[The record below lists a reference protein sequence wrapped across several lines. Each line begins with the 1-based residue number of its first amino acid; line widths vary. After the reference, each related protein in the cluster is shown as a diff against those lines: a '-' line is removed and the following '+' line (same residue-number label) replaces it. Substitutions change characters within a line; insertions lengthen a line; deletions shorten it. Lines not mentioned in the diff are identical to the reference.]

1 MRLAGMKSVVTGGA
15 SGIGAATARRFA
27 AEGAQVCILDRDVAT
42 AQALAEELGSE
53 HFALELDVRFEAAVE
68 QAAADVYARWEA
80 VDVLVNNAGSE
91 LNKTYNETTVEEW
104 DKVLDTD
111 LKGPW
116 LLCKHF
122 VPPMVEYGSGSVINI
137 SSLNGLVGFP
147 LSTAYGSAKGG
158 LVVFTRDMAIEL
170 ATTGVRINCVCP
182 GVIETPMM
190 ERWTDLM
197 PDKDEAKAMLR
208 GVMPIGRMGTA
219 EEVAGA
225 VLFFASADSSLC
237 QGAVLSVEEVL
248 ASEQLAARDFLAG
261 FAPSA
266 SLDRDIQVVST
277 GVKIDGAR
285 PKVETPPPALGANTA
300 EIWGELGFSEAELE
314 DLRQRGVI

>member
-1 MRLAGMKSVVTGGA
+1 
-15 SGIGAATARRFA
+15 
-27 AEGAQVCILDRDVAT
+27 LDRDLPAAET
-42 AQALAEELGSE
+42 LAKELGE
-53 HFALELDVRFEAAVE
+53 GHLAMELDVRFEAGVERVADAVYGHW
-68 QAAADVYARWEA
+68 DR

-91 LNKTYNETTVEEW
+91 LNKTYNETTVDEW
-104 DKVLDTD
+104 DRVLDTD

-122 VPPMVEYGSGSVINI
+122 VPRMVERGSGSVINI

-170 ATTGVRINCVCP
+170 ATSGVRINCVCP

-197 PDKDEAKAMLR
+197 PDKDEAKTMLR

-219 EEVAGA
+219 EEVASA

-237 QGAVLSVEEVL
+237 QGAVLSV
-248 ASEQLAARDFLAG
+248 DGG
-261 FAPSA
+261 F
-266 SLDRDIQVVST
+266 
-277 GVKIDGAR
+277 
-285 PKVETPPPALGANTA
+285 TA
-300 EIWGELGFSEAELE
+300 
-314 DLRQRGVI
+314 Q

>member
-1 MRLAGMKSVVTGGA
+1 MRLQGLRCLVTGGA
-15 SGIGAATARRFA
+15 SGIGAATVKRFA
-27 AEGAQVCILDRDVAT
+27 TEGAEVCILDRDLPT
-42 AQALAEELGSE
+42 AQALAAQLGQD
-53 HFALELDVRFEAAVE
+53 HFAVELDVRHEPAVE
-68 QAAADVYARWEA
+68 RAAAEVYARWA
-80 VDVLVNNAGSE
+80 YIDVLVNNAGSE

-104 DKVLDTD
+104 DRVLDTD

-122 VPPMVEYGSGSVINI
+122 VPSMVERGSGSVINI

-170 ATTGVRINCVCP
+170 ATSGVRINCVCP

-190 ERWTDLM
+190 DRWTDLM
-197 PDKDEAKAMLR
+197 PDKEEAKAMLR
-208 GVMPIGRMGTA
+208 GVMPIGRMGTP

-237 QGAVLSVEEVL
+237 QGAVLSV
-248 ASEQLAARDFLAG
+248 DGG
-261 FAPSA
+261 FAA
-266 SLDRDIQVVST
+266 Q
-277 GVKIDGAR
+277 
-285 PKVETPPPALGANTA
+285 
-300 EIWGELGFSEAELE
+300 
-314 DLRQRGVI
+314 

>member
-68 QAAADVYARWEA
+68 QAAAEVYARWEA

-122 VPPMVEYGSGSVINI
+122 VPPMVERGSGSVINI

-237 QGAVLSVEEVL
+237 QGAVLSV
-248 ASEQLAARDFLAG
+248 DGG
-261 FAPSA
+261 F
-266 SLDRDIQVVST
+266 
-277 GVKIDGAR
+277 
-285 PKVETPPPALGANTA
+285 TA
-300 EIWGELGFSEAELE
+300 
-314 DLRQRGVI
+314 Q

>member
-1 MRLAGMKSVVTGGA
+1 MRLQGLYCVVTGGA
-15 SGIGAATARRFA
+15 SGIGAATVRRFA
-27 AEGAQVCILDRDVAT
+27 AEGAHICILDRDLSA
-42 AQALAEELGSE
+42 AEALAAELGDS
-53 HFALELDVRFEAAVE
+53 HLAMELDVRFEAGVE
-68 QAAADVYARWEA
+68 QVAEAVYDRWGH

-91 LNKTYNETTVEEW
+91 LNKTYDETTVDEW

-122 VPPMVEYGSGSVINI
+122 VPRMVERGSGSVINI

-170 ATTGVRINCVCP
+170 ATSGVRINCVCP

-197 PDKDEAKAMLR
+197 PDKEEAKAMLR

-219 EEVAGA
+219 EEVAA
-225 VLFFASADSSLC
+225 AILFFASEDSSLC
-237 QGAVLSVEEVL
+237 QGAVLSV
-248 ASEQLAARDFLAG
+248 DGG
-261 FAPSA
+261 F
-266 SLDRDIQVVST
+266 
-277 GVKIDGAR
+277 
-285 PKVETPPPALGANTA
+285 TA
-300 EIWGELGFSEAELE
+300 
-314 DLRQRGVI
+314 Q

>member
-1 MRLAGMKSVVTGGA
+1 MRLQGLRCVVTGGA
-15 SGIGAATARRFA
+15 SGIGAATAERFA
-27 AEGAQVCILDRDVAT
+27 AEGAEVCILDRDLPA
-42 AQALAEELGSE
+42 AQALSANLGPD
-53 HFALELDVRFEAAVE
+53 HFAVELDVRLEAAVE
-68 QAAADVYARWEA
+68 QAAAEVYARWGHI
-80 VDVLVNNAGSE
+80 DVLVNNAGSE

-104 DKVLDTD
+104 DRVLDTD

-122 VPPMVEYGSGSVINI
+122 VPSMVERGSGSVINI

-170 ATTGVRINCVCP
+170 ATSGVRINCVCP

-197 PDKDEAKAMLR
+197 PDKKEAKAMLR
-208 GVMPIGRMGTA
+208 GVMPIGRMGTP
-219 EEVAGA
+219 EEVASA

-237 QGAVLSVEEVL
+237 QGAVLSV
-248 ASEQLAARDFLAG
+248 DGG
-261 FAPSA
+261 F
-266 SLDRDIQVVST
+266 
-277 GVKIDGAR
+277 
-285 PKVETPPPALGANTA
+285 TA
-300 EIWGELGFSEAELE
+300 
-314 DLRQRGVI
+314 Q

>member
-1 MRLAGMKSVVTGGA
+1 MRLLNLRCVVTGGA
-15 SGIGAATARRFA
+15 SWIGAATVRRFA
-27 AEGAQVCILDRDVAT
+27 AEGAEVCILDRDLPAAET
-42 AQALAEELGSE
+42 LANELGE
-53 HFALELDVRFEAAVE
+53 GHLAMELDVRLEAGVERVAAAVYE
-68 QAAADVYARWEA
+68 HWDC

-91 LNKTYNETTVEEW
+91 LNKTYNETTVDEW
-104 DKVLDTD
+104 DRVLDTD

-122 VPPMVEYGSGSVINI
+122 VPRMVERGSGSVINI

-170 ATTGVRINCVCP
+170 ATSGVRINCVCP

-197 PDKDEAKAMLR
+197 PDKDEAKSMLR

-225 VLFFASADSSLC
+225 VLFFASPDSSLC
-237 QGAVLSVEEVL
+237 QGAVLSV
-248 ASEQLAARDFLAG
+248 DGG
-261 FAPSA
+261 F
-266 SLDRDIQVVST
+266 
-277 GVKIDGAR
+277 
-285 PKVETPPPALGANTA
+285 TA
-300 EIWGELGFSEAELE
+300 
-314 DLRQRGVI
+314 Q

>member
-1 MRLAGMKSVVTGGA
+1 MRLLNLRCVVTGGA
-15 SGIGAATARRFA
+15 SGIGAATVRRFV
-27 AEGAQVCILDRDVAT
+27 AEGAEVCILDRDLPAAET
-42 AQALAEELGSE
+42 LAKELGE
-53 HFALELDVRFEAAVE
+53 GHLAMELDVRFEAGVE
-68 QAAADVYARWEA
+68 RVAAAVYEHWGR

-91 LNKTYNETTVEEW
+91 LNKTYNETTVDEW
-104 DKVLDTD
+104 DRVLDTD

-122 VPPMVEYGSGSVINI
+122 VPRMVEHGSGSVINI

-170 ATTGVRINCVCP
+170 ATSGVRINCVCP

-237 QGAVLSVEEVL
+237 QGAVLSV
-248 ASEQLAARDFLAG
+248 DGG
-261 FAPSA
+261 F
-266 SLDRDIQVVST
+266 
-277 GVKIDGAR
+277 
-285 PKVETPPPALGANTA
+285 TA
-300 EIWGELGFSEAELE
+300 
-314 DLRQRGVI
+314 Q

>member
-1 MRLAGMKSVVTGGA
+1 MRLQGLKCLVTGGA
-15 SGIGAATARRFA
+15 AGIGAATVKRFA
-27 AEGAQVCILDRDVAT
+27 AEGAEVCILDRDLPK
-42 AQALAEELGSE
+42 AQALAADLGQD
-53 HFALELDVRFEAAVE
+53 HLAVELDVRHEPAVE
-68 QAAADVYARWEA
+68 QAAAEVYARWGYI
-80 VDVLVNNAGSE
+80 DVLVNNAGSE
-91 LNKTYNETTVEEW
+91 LNKTYDETTVEEW

-122 VPPMVEYGSGSVINI
+122 VPGMVGRGSGSVINI

-170 ATTGVRINCVCP
+170 ATSGVRINCVCP

-208 GVMPIGRMGTA
+208 GAMPIGRMGTA
-219 EEVAGA
+219 EEVASA

-237 QGAVLSVEEVL
+237 QGAMLSV
-248 ASEQLAARDFLAG
+248 DGG
-261 FAPSA
+261 F
-266 SLDRDIQVVST
+266 
-277 GVKIDGAR
+277 
-285 PKVETPPPALGANTA
+285 TA
-300 EIWGELGFSEAELE
+300 
-314 DLRQRGVI
+314 Q

>member
-1 MRLAGMKSVVTGGA
+1 MRLLNLRCVVTGGA

-27 AEGAQVCILDRDVAT
+27 AEGAEVCILDRDLPAAET
-42 AQALAEELGSE
+42 LAKELGE
-53 HFALELDVRFEAAVE
+53 DHLAMELDVRFEAGVE
-68 QAAADVYARWEA
+68 RVADKVYGHWDR

-91 LNKTYNETTVEEW
+91 LNKTYNETTVDEW
-104 DKVLDTD
+104 DRVLDTD

-122 VPPMVEYGSGSVINI
+122 VPRMVERGSGSVINI

-170 ATTGVRINCVCP
+170 ATSGVRINCVCP

-197 PDKDEAKAMLR
+197 PDKNEAKAMLR

-219 EEVAGA
+219 EEVASA

-237 QGAVLSVEEVL
+237 QGAVLSV
-248 ASEQLAARDFLAG
+248 DGG
-261 FAPSA
+261 F
-266 SLDRDIQVVST
+266 
-277 GVKIDGAR
+277 
-285 PKVETPPPALGANTA
+285 TA
-300 EIWGELGFSEAELE
+300 
-314 DLRQRGVI
+314 Q